1 MTRDYTDMYG
11 KEVLPG
17 IMMVRGGIFLFNPGE
32 YSPSHAI
39 ITRDAVREL
48 AGQLDPPNDCPYRRG
63 GDAQHNA
70 ELLDEEGTLAY
81 IDGYWL
87 RIETFA
93 WSGDATDVSF
103 EVTYCPKCGRKL
115 EAKP

>member
-1 MTRDYTDMYG
+1 MTAGIDGKFYG
-11 KEVLPG
+11 TTFIPG
-17 IMMVRGGIFLFNPGE
+17 VKIVHEGLLITNP
-32 YSPSHAI
+32 SS
-39 ITRDAVREL
+39 L
-48 AGQLDPPNDCPYRRG
+48 PNDCPFCKG

-70 ELLDEEGTLAY
+70 ELIDEDGTLAY
-81 IDGYWL
+81 IDGHWL

-103 EVTYCPKCGRKL
+103 EVAYCPKCGRKL

>member
-1 MTRDYTDMYG
+1 MTENHSDLYG
-11 KEVLPG
+11 KEILPG
-17 IMMVRGGIFLFNPGE
+17 IRLMRDGIFIFNPG
-32 YSPSHAI
+32 A
-39 ITRDAVREL
+39 D
-48 AGQLDPPNDCPYRRG
+48 GPNDCPYCRG
-63 GDAQHNA
+63 GDAQHNR
-70 ELLDEEGTLAY
+70 ELIEEEGTLAY